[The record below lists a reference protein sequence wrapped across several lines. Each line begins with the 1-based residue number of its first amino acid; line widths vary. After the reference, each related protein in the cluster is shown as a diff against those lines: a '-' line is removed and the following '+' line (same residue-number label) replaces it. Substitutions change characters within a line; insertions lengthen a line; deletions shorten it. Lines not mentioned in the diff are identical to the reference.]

1 MQCQEALRTYSLD
14 QNNIFPWVRH
24 CHRLLCQHTM
34 STYYMCLPWRTQV
47 PQKCPVKR
55 RRQTNTHTHTHTHPE
70 GGGQPGFVVRAVCLA
85 PGGACGTPRAQE
97 AGAVRGGGGVF
108 CVSLLCHLAWRVL
121 RVSWVQVSS
130 EGVEWGAGFH
140 RAALSLARTACLFIM
155 KAGSFKPAI
164 LYFLPLS
171 WGSRL
176 AGGGGVCQGR
186 RA

>member
-1 MQCQEALRTYSLD
+1 MPSLEDSSAPEVPSQEEEAD
-14 QNNIFPWVRH
+14 
-24 CHRLLCQHTM
+24 
-34 STYYMCLPWRTQV
+34 
-47 PQKCPVKR
+47 
-55 RRQTNTHTHTHTHPE
+55 THTHTHPE
-70 GGGQPGFVVRAVCLA
+70 GGGQPGFVVGAVCLA

-108 CVSLLCHLAWRVL
+108 CVSLLCHLAWRVP

-140 RAALSLARTACLFIM
+140 RAALNLARTACLFIM